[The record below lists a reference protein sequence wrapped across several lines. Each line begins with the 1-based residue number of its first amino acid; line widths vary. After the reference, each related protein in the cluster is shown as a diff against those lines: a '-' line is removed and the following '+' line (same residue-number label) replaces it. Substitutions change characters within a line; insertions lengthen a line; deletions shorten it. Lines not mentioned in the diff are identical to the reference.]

1 MKQKL
6 FSLFLVVMGL
16 IVGTIVSQAA
26 TFYDFEMDLR
36 DANGGIL
43 TADEVSAA
51 TTTSFGFSVA
61 EGGTITRTTVDDSEA
76 IGTITGQTGNNHGL
90 QSFVATVKVSGQV
103 KITMSTC
110 SWGGEVTVKDAN
122 NETVATFT
130 TRKGESG
137 SGCYNGNGKNDENIK
152 IGRAHV

>member
-6 FSLFLVVMGL
+6 FSLFLVVIGL

-61 EGGTITRTTVDDSEA
+61 EGGTITRSTVDDTEA
-76 IGTITGQTGNNHGL
+76 LGTIIGNTGNNHGL
-90 QSFVATVKVSGQV
+90 
-103 KITMSTC
+103 
-110 SWGGEVTVKDAN
+110 
-122 NETVATFT
+122 
-130 TRKGESG
+130 
-137 SGCYNGNGKNDENIK
+137 
-152 IGRAHV
+152 

>member
-6 FSLFLVVMGL
+6 FSLFLVVIGL

-51 TTTSFGFSVA
+51 TTTSLVFLWQKVA
-61 EGGTITRTTVDDSEA
+61 
-76 IGTITGQTGNNHGL
+76 
-90 QSFVATVKVSGQV
+90 QSLVPLWMTQK
-103 KITMSTC
+103 
-110 SWGGEVTVKDAN
+110 
-122 NETVATFT
+122 
-130 TRKGESG
+130 R
-137 SGCYNGNGKNDENIK
+137 
-152 IGRAHV
+152 